1 MLFAHMSDCHIGSW
15 RDPKLKLI
23 PTQAFENAASI
34 CMEKNVDF
42 ILISG
47 DFFNTSFPSLDTL
60 KDATATLKCLKDH
73 AIPVYII
80 PGSHDYSPSGKTILD
95 VLEKAG
101 LLINVVKG
109 RVEGNKLLF
118 SFTLDRKTGTK
129 ITGLL
134 GKRGALEKSYYE
146 ALETDSLERE
156 PGFKIFMLHSAID
169 ELKPKSMEKVESAP
183 LSLLPKN
190 FNYYAA
196 GHVHEV
202 IERDLPDYGK
212 ICYPGPL
219 FPNSFAE
226 LEKLKHGGFYLVE
239 AKENVQATW
248 QPLPV
253 YNTFSLTI
261 NCDNKTAKQAEEEV
275 YAGLKNKEFN
285 DTIITI
291 RLKGTLESGK
301 ISEIN
306 FREIF
311 QFCYQKS
318 AYYVMKSTTMLAT
331 KDFEEVKVAPGS
343 AQEIEERLIDELEET
358 PLLPKSSQ
366 KEFIR
371 MLMETLNTEKVE
383 GETNPDFEE
392 RVREDA
398 EKVLKRVME

>member
-1 MLFAHMSDCHIGSW
+1 MLFAHISDCHIGSW
-15 RDPKLKLI
+15 RDPKLKLL
-23 PTQAFENAASI
+23 PTKAFEKAADI
-34 CMEKNVDF
+34 CMGRKVDF

-47 DFFNTSFPSLDTL
+47 DLFNTSFPALDSL
-60 KDATATLKCLKDH
+60 KDATATLKALRDH

-109 RVEGNKLLF
+109 KVEGNKLWL
-118 SFTLDRKTGTK
+118 SFTVDHKTGAK

-169 ELKPKSMEKVESAP
+169 ELKPKSMEKIESAP
-183 LSLLPKN
+183 LSLLPKT

-202 IERDLPDYGK
+202 IEKDLDGYGK

-226 LEKLKHGGFYLVE
+226 LEKLRNGGFYLVE
-239 AKENVQATW
+239 VKESVQATW
-248 QPLPV
+248 EPIHI
-253 YNTFSLTI
+253 YNLYPLTI
-261 NCDNKTAKQAEEEV
+261 NCDHKTAKQAEEEV
-275 YAGLKNKEFN
+275 YAGLKGKEFN
-285 DTIITI
+285 STIITI

-306 FREIF
+306 FKEIF

-343 AQEIEERLIDELEET
+343 AQEIEERLIDELEEST
-358 PLLPKSSQ
+358 LLPKSRQ

-371 MLMETLNTEKVE
+371 MLMETLNTEKVD
-383 GETNPDFEE
+383 GETNPDFED
-392 RVREDA
+392 RVKADA
-398 EKVLKRVME
+398 EKLLKRIN